1 MNTND
6 PYRQQQD
13 RESNLAPA
21 YRNGFNQASRQ
32 SQDAWEDFNPRGGYL
47 QDRAYQTPQFGYGQ
61 VGISPEEQYG
71 QQGYA
76 RNTQFA
82 HNEYVDEYAP
92 RQYEQPYQPTQQYQP
107 QPQQYQQYQQYQ
119 QGQQGQPYARQQQ
132 QQPHAMQA
140 TSGYGQQE
148 PRPYP
153 PHQPAYAGSQQGQH
167 AQYGQASMAQ
177 PGSYQNTGGQNSF
190 GYQGFQ
196 SYQGHGPK
204 NYTRSDDRIRE
215 DVCERLTDS
224 HSLNARDMD
233 VQVKDGLAT
242 LSGTVASR
250 DMKREA
256 EDLTHACSGIK
267 DVQNNLRIQ
276 PHSSSASGANA
287 TVAGTTVGSQ
297 ASTQSS
303 MASGTPRTAD
313 RH

>member
-6 PYRQQQD
+6 LYRQ
-13 RESNLAPA
+13 
-21 YRNGFNQASRQ
+21 
-32 SQDAWEDFNPRGGYL
+32 
-47 QDRAYQTPQFGYGQ
+47 YQTPQFGYGQ

-107 QPQQYQQYQQYQ
+107 QPQQYQQ
-119 QGQQGQPYARQQQ
+119 GKSYARQQQ
-132 QQPHAMQA
+132 QQPHAMQS
-140 TSGYGQQE
+140 TQGYGQQE

-153 PHQPAYAGSQQGQH
+153 PHQPAYAGSQQGQY

-177 PGSYQNTGGQNSF
+177 PGGYQSTGGQNSF
-190 GYQGFQ
+190 GSQGYQGFE